1 MPKIFVR
8 GIETHYQ
15 MRGEGPDVVLIHG
28 LSSSLASWYN
38 GTMPSLVS
46 AGFRVTVYDLRGHG
60 LSDLTTNG
68 YSSLEM
74 AEDLNALLS
83 ALGIGP
89 VLLAGHSF
97 GGAIAMHFAVLN
109 PRRARGVV
117 LLDSGMACLRYLRK
131 IKDWDGWE
139 RPGMKEEGFTAEWFE
154 AVDNQQDM
162 SDYLKKTLS
171 IPRLR
176 GFRRGQGGYSPR
188 LQRLIEE
195 TRVGSEFRELA
206 GLTEDRLREVQT
218 PVLALYGGMSP
229 NQNMAPHLGKLMP
242 NCRPFNLP
250 GLGHF
255 AALHDPQPIL
265 KLMIP
270 FFQDPEGYVEQGKRA
285 AASEKNGGEAA
296 DVGRHGK
303 VMGYGA

>member
-1 MPKIFVR
+1 MSKILVR
-8 GIETHYQ
+8 GIEVHYQ
-15 MRGEGPDVVLIHG
+15 TRGEGPDVVLIHG

-38 GTMPSLVS
+38 GTMPSLCD

-60 LSDLTTNG
+60 LSGLTPTG
-68 YSSLEM
+68 YTSLQM
-74 AEDLNALLS
+74 AEDLQALLD
-83 ALGIGP
+83 AVGIDR

-109 PRRARGVV
+109 PGRVRGLV

-162 SDYLKKTLS
+162 SDYLRKTLS

-176 GFRRGQGGYSPR
+176 GFKRGQGGYSPR
-188 LQRLIEE
+188 LQKLIEE
-195 TRVGSEFRELA
+195 TRVGYEFREMA
-206 GLTEDRLREVQT
+206 GLTEDRLREVRT
-218 PVLALYGGMSP
+218 PVLALYGGVSP
-229 NQNMAPHLGKLMP
+229 NQNMAPHLGELMP
-242 NCRPFNLP
+242 NCWPVNLP

-255 AALHDPQPIL
+255 AALHDPKPL
-265 KLMIP
+265 LSHMIP
-270 FFQDPEGYVEQGKRA
+270 FFQDPDRFVQQAKHTRGPVNAVAGPVEIAGF
-285 AASEKNGGEAA
+285 S
-296 DVGRHGK
+296 V
-303 VMGYGA
+303 